1 MFVEPALIPTQKPLP
16 GGTPPPPLVREDGY
30 EIHMDKTVLD
40 SSSEQTSKTAVD
52 RNKKVTGKQTGQN
65 DIDTNN
71 VTASVDQTNS
81 DTKKDTSQV
90 NQIDNTES
98 TNTASDVAPTVPE
111 TKKDTI
117 EVDQTNYIVSV
128 DGEENRAGDAILPNM
143 MDAFPGDV
151 PYLVIN
157 SEYHGLDGRYVAVK
171 GSADEEAA
179 ESTAEDVTA
188 TASKTAYEEDVLDT
202 CV

>member
-1 MFVEPALIPTQKPLP
+1 MFVEPALIHTQEPLP
-16 GGTPPPPLVREDGY
+16 DATPPPPLVREDGY

-40 SSSEQTSKTAVD
+40 SSSEQTSKTAVH
-52 RNKKVTGKQTGQN
+52 RNKEVTGEQTGQN
-65 DIDTNN
+65 DMDTNN

-81 DTKKDTSQV
+81 ETKKDTSQV
-90 NQIDNTES
+90 GQIDNTES

-117 EVDQTNYIVSV
+117 EVDQTNFVSA
-128 DGEENRAGDAILPNM
+128 DGEENHAGDAMLPNM
-143 MDAFPGDV
+143 IDAFPGDV

-157 SEYHGLDGRYVAVK
+157 SEYHGLDGRYVAVQHR
-171 GSADEEAA
+171 SADEEAA

-188 TASKTAYEEDVLDT
+188 SASKTGYEEDVLDT